1 MSVANSE
8 KSLISLTLSDLQKG
22 GKFMCDVTTNYLRDD
37 FEVAGN
43 DAEEFVEWCNA
54 VDNHTTQQRKLLEEM
69 TVLSVKPEAREVS
82 EITYTFPCWVFD
94 ASDPVNNGVFKEED
108 VDISG
113 YILSGN
119 GFLTDEAYE
128 NGLMMRDGSS
138 EVYTASLNVFNT
150 LAQRIDCDGKTMS
163 HNNVGRNLLLAE
175 RMGDLKKP
183 ATLIF
188 KEAEGIRKL
197 FAVMSG
203 KYAHVPL
210 ETISGIVER
219 LSQPNT
225 LGVAECNHWSV
236 DHKRAEIDLSFPE
249 YAAYVSNTY
258 GLKREMIPSI
268 KLMTSDIGE
277 CSFIADAYWK
287 VDGSVISDAHFA
299 KEHKGNLTAEAI
311 YEAVTENIFDR
322 YTVLP
327 EKLVELMKIT
337 MGRPAD
343 LTKEE
348 GREDNRA
355 FLLACYKVILSQ
367 LKYEEILGNHRYEEL
382 IDCINLTCIDDSQK
396 YTAYDLCMDILE
408 LPEQLQTYL
417 SDQPMGETMY
427 KKLQTVTSKAAY
439 LDFIQI
445 WEKAA
450 RMTGKPAV
458 FLANPAQKAA

>member
-1 MSVANSE
+1 MLN
-8 KSLISLTLSDLQKG
+8 
-22 GKFMCDVTTNYLRDD
+22 VTTSYLRDD
-37 FEVAGN
+37 FEATGN
-43 DAEEFVEWCNA
+43 DAGEFVEWCNA
-54 VDNHTTQQRKLLEEM
+54 IDTHTTQRMEQLKGM
-69 TVLSVKPEAREVS
+69 TVLSIKPEAKEVS
-82 EITYTFPCWVFD
+82 EITYSFPCWVFD
-94 ASDPVNNGVFKEED
+94 TTDPVNNGSFKNGE

-119 GFLTDEAYE
+119 AFLTDEAYE
-128 NGLMMRDGSS
+128 VGLMIRDGNG
-138 EVYTASLNVFNT
+138 EDYTASINVFNT
-150 LAQRIDCDGKTMS
+150 LAQRIDCDVRTMS
-163 HNNVGRNLLLAE
+163 HNNVGRNLILAE
-175 RMGDLKKP
+175 RMGGLKKP

-197 FAVMSG
+197 FAVMSD

-210 ETISGIVER
+210 ETISGIVEK

-225 LGVAECNHWSV
+225 LGVAECNYWSI
-236 DHKRAEIDLSFPE
+236 DHKRAEIDLSFPA

-258 GLKREMIPSI
+258 GLRKEMVPSI

-277 CSFIADAYWK
+277 CSFIADSYWK
-287 VDGSVISDAHFA
+287 VDGSIISDIHFS
-299 KEHKGNLTAEAI
+299 KEHKGGLTSEMI
-311 YEAVTENIFDR
+311 FEAVTENIFDK